1 MVADQPRK
9 FAECPGC
16 GAEGM
21 FSLLAMDDPSLHEAR
36 LEYFCPSCR
45 TGADEQT
52 RWWETFRWVQDDQ
65 PDPA

>member
-1 MVADQPRK
+1 
-9 FAECPGC
+9 
-16 GAEGM
+16 M